1 MTAPTYNQALFEMA
15 SQSLAELART
25 AEQKAG
31 KRTPAQES
39 HFLCTWMADSLK
51 EKRFSRLVMEDLK
64 DWVQLGRT
72 LGAGA
77 DLKGL
82 LERIMSQYE
91 RAMAEPTGLG
101 SRLAALLA
109 ELSAEGWLVI
119 TDSEV
124 SAKLRL
130 QSGGQPSLIISA
142 SEYQGHIEAG
152 ELIKPLTLYVRGD
165 EARLA
170 RAAFAHRLL
179 LSQGNKKDHPGQAP
193 QGLPAGAGQ
202 RTASAGAAGRPL
214 NGVCSIC
221 LRPRPGAG
229 VFYGR
234 GAGWQA

>member
-1 MTAPTYNQALFEMA
+1 MA

-91 RAMAEPTGLG
+91 RAMAEPTARQPAGRPVGRARGRGLVSDYRQRG
-101 SRLAALLA
+101 ERQAASA
-109 ELSAEGWLVI
+109 IGRSAEPHHQRQR
-119 TDSEV
+119 V
-124 SAKLRL
+124 S
-130 QSGGQPSLIISA
+130 
-142 SEYQGHIEAG
+142 GHIEAG
-152 ELIKPLTLYVRGD
+152 ELIRRSPSMC
-165 EARLA
+165 
-170 RAAFAHRLL
+170 AATR
-179 LSQGNKKDHPGQAP
+179 PGWH
-193 QGLPAGAGQ
+193 
-202 RTASAGAAGRPL
+202 GRPL
-214 NGVCSIC
+214 PTACC
-221 LRPRPGAG
+221 
-229 VFYGR
+229 
-234 GAGWQA
+234 

>member
-1 MTAPTYNQALFEMA
+1 MTPPTYNQALLEMA

-25 AEQKAG
+25 GAQKAG

-64 DWVQLGRT
+64 AWVQLGRT

-82 LERIMSQYE
+82 LERIIRQYE

-101 SRLAALLA
+101 GRLAALLA
-109 ELSAEGWLVI
+109 ELEAAGWLVL
-119 TDSEV
+119 TSSEV
-124 SAKLRL
+124 NAKLRL

-152 ELIKPLTLYVRGD
+152 ELTRSLTLYVRGD

-170 RAAFAHRLL
+170 QAAFSHGLL
-179 LSQGNKKDHPGQAP
+179 LSQGNKKTTLVKHHKAYRLVPGNAQ
-193 QGLPAGAGQ
+193 PALALLVG
-202 RTASAGAAGRPL
+202 P
-214 NGVCSIC
+214 
-221 LRPRPGAG
+221 
-229 VFYGR
+229 
-234 GAGWQA
+234 

>member
-1 MTAPTYNQALFEMA
+1 MTPPTYNQALLEMA

-25 AEQKAG
+25 GAQKAG

-64 DWVQLGRT
+64 AWVQLGRT

-82 LERIMSQYE
+82 LERIIRQYE

-101 SRLAALLA
+101 GRLAALLA
-109 ELSAEGWLVI
+109 ELEAAGWLVL
-119 TDSEV
+119 TSSEV
-124 SAKLRL
+124 NAKLRL

-152 ELIKPLTLYVRGD
+152 ELTRSLTLYVRGD

-170 RAAFAHRLL
+170 QAAFSHGLL
-179 LSQGNKKDHPGQAP
+179 LSQGNKKTTLVKHHKAYRLVPGNAQ
-193 QGLPAGAGQ
+193 PALALLIG
-202 RTASAGAAGRPL
+202 S
-214 NGVCSIC
+214 
-221 LRPRPGAG
+221 
-229 VFYGR
+229 
-234 GAGWQA
+234 

>member
-1 MTAPTYNQALFEMA
+1 MTPPTYNQALLEMA

-25 AEQKAG
+25 GAQKAG

-51 EKRFSRLVMEDLK
+51 EKRFSRLVMEDLTA
-64 DWVQLGRT
+64 WVQLGRT

-82 LERIMSQYE
+82 LERIIRQYE

-101 SRLAALLA
+101 GRLAALLA
-109 ELSAEGWLVI
+109 ELEAAGWLVL
-119 TDSEV
+119 TSSEV
-124 SAKLRL
+124 NAKLRL

-152 ELIKPLTLYVRGD
+152 ELTRSLTLYVRGD

-170 RAAFAHRLL
+170 QAAFPHGLL
-179 LSQGNKKDHPGQAP
+179 LSQGNKKTTLVKHHKAYRLVPGNAQ
-193 QGLPAGAGQ
+193 PALALLIG
-202 RTASAGAAGRPL
+202 P
-214 NGVCSIC
+214 
-221 LRPRPGAG
+221 
-229 VFYGR
+229 
-234 GAGWQA
+234 

>member
-1 MTAPTYNQALFEMA
+1 MTPPTYNQALLEMA

-25 AEQKAG
+25 GAQKAG

-64 DWVQLGRT
+64 AWVQLGRT

-82 LERIMSQYE
+82 LERIIRQYE

-101 SRLAALLA
+101 GRLAALLA
-109 ELSAEGWLVI
+109 ELEAAGWLVL
-119 TDSEV
+119 TSSEV
-124 SAKLRL
+124 NAKLRL

-152 ELIKPLTLYVRGD
+152 ELTRSLTLYVRGD

-170 RAAFAHRLL
+170 QAAFSHGLL
-179 LSQGNKKDHPGQAP
+179 LSQGNKKTTLVKHHKAYRLVPGNAQ
-193 QGLPAGAGQ
+193 PALALLIG
-202 RTASAGAAGRPL
+202 P
-214 NGVCSIC
+214 
-221 LRPRPGAG
+221 
-229 VFYGR
+229 
-234 GAGWQA
+234 

>member
-82 LERIMSQYE
+82 LERITGQYE
-91 RAMAEPTGLG
+91 RAMAEPIGLG
-101 SRLAALLA
+101 SRLGTLLA
-109 ELSAEGWLVI
+109 ELAAEGWLVI

-152 ELIKPLTLYVRGD
+152 ELVKPLTLYVRGD

-170 RAAFAHRLL
+170 RVAFAHRLL
-179 LSQGNKKDHPGQAP
+179 LSQGNKKTTLVKHHKAYRLMPGNAQ
-193 QGLPAGAGQ
+193 PALALLMG
-202 RTASAGAAGRPL
+202 P
-214 NGVCSIC
+214 
-221 LRPRPGAG
+221 
-229 VFYGR
+229 
-234 GAGWQA
+234 

>member
-1 MTAPTYNQALFEMA
+1 MTLPTYNQALFDMA

-39 HFLCTWMADSLK
+39 HFLCSWMAESLK

-64 DWVQLGRT
+64 EWVQLGRT

-82 LERIMSQYE
+82 LERIIRQYE
-91 RAMAEPTGLG
+91 RAICEPLQLG
-101 SRLAALLA
+101 SKLAALLA
-109 ELSAEGWLVI
+109 ELVAEGWLVI

-152 ELIKPLTLYVRGD
+152 ELVKPLTLYVRGD

-170 RAAFAHRLL
+170 QGAFTHGLL
-179 LSQGNKKDHPGQAP
+179 LSQGSKKTTLVKHHKAYRLVPGNA
-193 QGLPAGAGQ
+193 LPALALLAG
-202 RTASAGAAGRPL
+202 S
-214 NGVCSIC
+214 CKE
-221 LRPRPGAG
+221 
-229 VFYGR
+229 
-234 GAGWQA
+234 

>member
-1 MTAPTYNQALFEMA
+1 MTPPTYNQALLEMA

-25 AEQKAG
+25 GAQKAG
-31 KRTPAQES
+31 NRTPAQES

-64 DWVQLGRT
+64 AWVQLGRT

-82 LERIMSQYE
+82 LERIIRQYE

-101 SRLAALLA
+101 GRLAALLA
-109 ELSAEGWLVI
+109 ELEATGWLVL
-119 TDSEV
+119 TSSEV
-124 SAKLRL
+124 NAKLRL

-152 ELIKPLTLYVRGD
+152 ELVKPLTLYVRGD

-170 RAAFAHRLL
+170 QAAFSHCLL
-179 LSQGNKKDHPGQAP
+179 LSQGNKKTTLVKHHKAYRLVPGNAQ
-193 QGLPAGAGQ
+193 PALALLIG
-202 RTASAGAAGRPL
+202 P
-214 NGVCSIC
+214 
-221 LRPRPGAG
+221 
-229 VFYGR
+229 
-234 GAGWQA
+234 

>member
-1 MTAPTYNQALFEMA
+1 MTPPTYNQALLEMA

-25 AEQKAG
+25 GAQKAG

-64 DWVQLGRT
+64 AWVQLGRT

-82 LERIMSQYE
+82 LERIIRQYE

-101 SRLAALLA
+101 GRLAALLD
-109 ELSAEGWLVI
+109 ELAAEGWLVI

-142 SEYQGHIEAG
+142 SEYQDHIEAG
-152 ELIKPLTLYVRGD
+152 ELVKPLTLYVRGD

-170 RAAFAHRLL
+170 QAAFSHGLL
-179 LSQGNKKDHPGQAP
+179 LSQGNKKTTLVKHHKAYRLVPGNAQ
-193 QGLPAGAGQ
+193 PALALLIG
-202 RTASAGAAGRPL
+202 S
-214 NGVCSIC
+214 
-221 LRPRPGAG
+221 
-229 VFYGR
+229 
-234 GAGWQA
+234 